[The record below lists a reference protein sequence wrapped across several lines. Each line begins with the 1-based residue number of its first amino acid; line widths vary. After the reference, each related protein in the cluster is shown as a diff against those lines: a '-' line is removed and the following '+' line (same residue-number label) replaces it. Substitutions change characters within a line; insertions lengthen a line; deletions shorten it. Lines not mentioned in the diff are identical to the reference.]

1 MDFYSVVAS
10 FADRVKTMKPNI
22 QSEEATKTALIM
34 PFFQQVLGYDV
45 FNPQEFVPEYKANFR
60 SNGNDRVDF
69 AILSG
74 GAPIILIE
82 AKYVGESLEQ
92 HVGQL
97 SGYYAP
103 TEARFAVLTNGASYR
118 FYSDVI
124 KSHIMDTVPFLDV
137 DLLALDVRAV
147 AELERFSKDLFNA
160 DAAAARAFELMN
172 ENTIYARLSKEIE
185 NPSDAFLA
193 LLAGDIGFPL
203 ERLKPIA
210 KDAISRYINDNAIE
224 AAAAPA
230 PPEDVAD
237 APLFTAE
244 QLEAMEAVKAVIAA
258 TGSKHRYKVNFFL
271 RKNYCEVNYRK
282 RAVCA
287 FPHDGNL
294 EIKSIRF
301 WATSVEKRKQFSEFP
316 LSGAAAVAEYAPDII
331 KQLEFIDWW
340 CLNPKDETGGGE

>member
-1 MDFYSVVAS
+1 MDFYGVVTA
-10 FADRVKTMKPNI
+10 FADRAKTLKPHI

-45 FNPQEFVPEYKANFR
+45 FNPQEFAPEYKANFR

-69 AILSG
+69 AVLSG
-74 GAPIILIE
+74 GVPVILIE

-103 TEARFAVLTNGASYR
+103 TEARFAVLTNGLSYR

-124 KSHIMDTVPFLDV
+124 KSNIMDTVPFLDV

-147 AELERFSKDLFNA
+147 AELEQFSKNLFNA
-160 DAAAARAFELMN
+160 DTAAARAFELMN
-172 ENTIYARLSKEIE
+172 ENAIYARLSKEIE
-185 NPSDAFLA
+185 NPSGAFVA
-193 LLAGDIGFPL
+193 LLSDSLEFPV

-210 KDAISRYINDNAIE
+210 KSVIRRYLSDNVIE

-230 PPEDVAD
+230 LSEEPAD
-237 APLFTAE
+237 APQFTAE
-244 QLEAMEAVKAVIAA
+244 QLEAMEAVRAVIAG
-258 TGSKHRYKVNFFL
+258 TGSKHRYKVNFFY

-282 RAVCA
+282 CAVCA
-287 FPHDGNL
+287 FPHEGNL

-301 WATSVEKRKQFSEFP
+301 RGTSVENRRKISEFP
-316 LSGAAAVAEYAPDII
+316 LSGASAVVEYAPNII

-340 CLNPKDETGGGE
+340 CLNPKAETGGVE